1 MGVAASVRGPRALR
15 SRARLD
21 LWYGARRDDPS

>member
-1 MGVAASVRGPRALR
+1 LR

-21 LWYGARRDDPS
+21 LLRLILRWLRPKGLLSI